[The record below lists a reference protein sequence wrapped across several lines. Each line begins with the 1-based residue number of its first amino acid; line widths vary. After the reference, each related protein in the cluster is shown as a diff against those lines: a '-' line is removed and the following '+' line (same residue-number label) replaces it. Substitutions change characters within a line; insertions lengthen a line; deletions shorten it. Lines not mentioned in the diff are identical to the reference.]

1 MRVMVACDP
10 PLLSEVVTLA
20 LSRIDGVELA
30 GSAVPDVLVTSDRA
44 AAAAARTIVL
54 DDRAQLADLVDR
66 LSAWVSQSQGND
78 FPLLMQTVGGHTDA
92 GKPRNRG
99 STAAKGREIHPKEGP
114 YDKRT
119 T

>member
-20 LSRIDGVELA
+20 LSRIDGVEFA
-30 GSAVPDVLVTSDRA
+30 SSAAPDVLVTSDRA
-44 AAAAARTIVL
+44 AATTARTIL
-54 DDRAQLADLVDR
+54 IDDSAQLADLVSQ
-66 LSAWVSQSQGND
+66 LSAWVFQSQANG
-78 FPLLMQTVGGHTDA
+78 FPLLMQTAAGDTDA

-99 STAAKGREIHPKEGP
+99 STEPPARENPKKEGE
-114 YDKRT
+114 YEKRT